1 MHPREPVD
9 GFTNEVRLYELDP
22 ESASQVRDVLN
33 AGATIGAV
41 RETDTRGHYLVRS
54 ELHTFLS
61 DVVKRELKR
70 KPEESERGLGLDRLE
85 KRIREAL
92 MPEVLETSDAVLQ
105 HLHPIDEIRGFTSEI
120 FLNEVEPQNLR
131 PVRNLLTA
139 GSSLRVVARDK
150 SDSTRYYVHAD
161 LYTTLARIRARELA
175 MASQGRR
182 PIEGGLLRQAAI
194 ADSRAERL
202 LAGGRP
208 AERADGP
215 SDDELRASF
224 QDALLESLG
233 LTLAALHKVAEPAI
247 AGQAVSAAMAL
258 KRQAPAHHGLN
269 EQLKL
274 VDSENNRALE
284 QVQRALTTHYADD
297 PRAIAL
303 LAETEA
309 ELRKLLPALVLL
321 PEGGLFDRLVN
332 ALEDAQA
339 DTPLSGDEDMLL
351 KRLRR
356 LKEDLDRM
364 DWSNQTAWAGVHR
377 QIGHLNDI
385 GPQILPAGDGTGPT
399 KH

>member
-1 MHPREPVD
+1 MPSPKARSAHQLEAIIEAALLPDIFKNARLTLSAMHPREPVD

-70 KPEESERGLGLDRLE
+70 KPEETERGLGLDRLE

-120 FLNEVEPQNLR
+120 FLNEVEQQHLR

-150 SDSTRYYVHAD
+150 SDSSRYYVHAD

-194 ADSRAERL
+194 ADARAERL
-202 LAGGRP
+202 LANDRPGETCRRPDGR
-208 AERADGP
+208 
-215 SDDELRASF
+215 
-224 QDALLESLG
+224 
-233 LTLAALHKVAEPAI
+233 
-247 AGQAVSAAMAL
+247 
-258 KRQAPAHHGLN
+258 
-269 EQLKL
+269 
-274 VDSENNRALE
+274 
-284 QVQRALTTHYADD
+284 
-297 PRAIAL
+297 
-303 LAETEA
+303 
-309 ELRKLLPALVLL
+309 
-321 PEGGLFDRLVN
+321 
-332 ALEDAQA
+332 
-339 DTPLSGDEDMLL
+339 
-351 KRLRR
+351 
-356 LKEDLDRM
+356 
-364 DWSNQTAWAGVHR
+364 
-377 QIGHLNDI
+377 
-385 GPQILPAGDGTGPT
+385 
-399 KH
+399 